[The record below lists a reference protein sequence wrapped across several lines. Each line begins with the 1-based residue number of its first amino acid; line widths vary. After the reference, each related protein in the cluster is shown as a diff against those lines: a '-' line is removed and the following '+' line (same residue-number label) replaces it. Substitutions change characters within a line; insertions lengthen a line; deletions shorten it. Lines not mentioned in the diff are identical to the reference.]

1 MASGVRST
9 ANRRIGGKAGST
21 LLISA
26 PVSRRLPE
34 AERRALVVDAAAISP
49 CELAL
54 GAGREAA
61 ASGLVDRGREVIDAV
76 GQLHL
81 GLGAVG
87 RQDAQRR
94 RGLVGAP
101 RAG

>member
-1 MASGVRST
+1 VA
-9 ANRRIGGKAGST
+9 
-21 LLISA
+21 
-26 PVSRRLPE
+26 
-34 AERRALVVDAAAISP
+34 
-49 CELAL
+49 
-54 GAGREAA
+54 AGR
-61 ASGLVDRGREVIDAV
+61 SDPLDRGREVIDAV

-101 RAG
+101 RAGVTGGERDLATTGADPCDEAGAAALQPAFASLDLLVITLITPETEQVLPVGG